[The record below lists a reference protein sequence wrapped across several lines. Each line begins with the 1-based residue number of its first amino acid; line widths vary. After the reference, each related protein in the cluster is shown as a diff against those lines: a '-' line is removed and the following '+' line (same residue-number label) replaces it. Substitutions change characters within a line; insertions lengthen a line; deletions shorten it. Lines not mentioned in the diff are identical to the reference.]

1 MSYEMQL
8 ASLQSE
14 HNTMKSQYDKIYKEK
29 EQMLIMMQDGQN
41 NDAFDAFKFKN
52 MQDENKEY
60 LKIIEDLKFELASE
74 KNLSQETMLN
84 AEDLLSKIS
93 VLNEENNRLQNLKN
107 DLINQLNSQK
117 QLFDIRV
124 KELQDSE

>member
-1 MSYEMQL
+1 
-8 ASLQSE
+8 
-14 HNTMKSQYDKIYKEK
+14 
-29 EQMLIMMQDGQN
+29 
-41 NDAFDAFKFKN
+41 

-124 KELQDSE
+124 KEL